1 LDEPNLKNE
10 ILEINEI
17 TDIVLDK
24 EKPTDTKSLV
34 FQINQL
40 MITWQNEDVKNILQN
55 SKQLFIGAE
64 MLGLPG
70 EWFGNTFISIDTPRA
85 YFV

>member
-1 LDEPNLKNE
+1 MDEPNLKNE

-17 TDIVLDK
+17 TDIVLEK

-40 MITWQNEDVKNILQN
+40 MITWQTEDVKNLLQN
-55 SKQLFIGAE
+55 SKQLFVE